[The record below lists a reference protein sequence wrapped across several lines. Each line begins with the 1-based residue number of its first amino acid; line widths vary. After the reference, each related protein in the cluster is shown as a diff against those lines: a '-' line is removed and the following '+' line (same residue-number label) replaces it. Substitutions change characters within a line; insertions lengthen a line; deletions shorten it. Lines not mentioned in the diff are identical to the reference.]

1 MKKVLC
7 FLALASL
14 GLAGCSKLQQT
25 EMAVVP
31 SAAAPVVEADQ
42 EVAKPEK
49 AVRFVSAPA
58 DTATLKVKFVLDGD
72 APKREEIDGS
82 RDPFCAD
89 LEILS
94 EKMVIGKDGEIQ
106 NLVMYL
112 DARKTKVDLPDIPVP
127 DAKPVLDN
135 KGCIFVPHVFAVRTG
150 QTVIVKNSD
159 EAGHNANFNFFNN
172 PSKNFLVPAGGSKE
186 LEIKQSEPVPIPVD
200 CNIHPWMK
208 SHIIVMDH
216 PYVGISNEKGELE
229 IKDLP
234 VGEVA
239 FKIWHE
245 NSDRSLEKGE
255 LNGKSEKWSRG
266 VMKVELK
273 PGMNDLGTIKFKAGS
288 FK

>member
-7 FLALASL
+7 FLTLASL
-14 GLAGCSKLQQT
+14 GFAGCSKLRET
-25 EMAVVP
+25 EMAIAP
-31 SAAAPVVEADQ
+31 SAAVPAVAADQ

-49 AVRFVSAPA
+49 AVRLVSAPA
-58 DTATLKVKFVLDGD
+58 DTATLKLKFILDGD
-72 APKREEIDGS
+72 VPKREEVDGS

-94 EKMVIGKDGEIQ
+94 EKMVVSKAGEIQ
-106 NLVMYL
+106 NVVLYL
-112 DARKTKVDLPDIPVP
+112 DTRKTKVDLPNIPVP
-127 DAKPVLDN
+127 DVKPVLDN
-135 KGCIFVPHVFAVRTG
+135 KGCVFVPHVFAVRAG

-186 LEIKQSEPVPIPVD
+186 LEIKQSEPTAIPVD

-216 PYVGISNEKGELE
+216 PFVGISNEKGELE

-273 PGMNDLGTIKFKAGS
+273 PGMNDLGTIKFKADS